1 MAFKVTDVINESMQG
16 TKPSLFMASIDFPAL
31 ISGGEK
37 AKERS
42 RFLIKATSLPAST
55 LGMIEMPFM
64 GRKIKIAGDRSFED
78 WETTIIN
85 DEKMLM
91 RSAIEKWS
99 DGINGMQSNRSI
111 FTDLNGTNGYRTS
124 ARVTQLATN
133 GDGIRTYE
141 FHNIWPSSIAALEVA
156 WETVDTMSEFAV
168 TWTYDFYT
176 AKNGTAGTVE
186 GILQS
191 LAADIGVSIRELVES
206 LAR

>member
-16 TKPSLFMASIDFPAL
+16 TKPSLFMASIDFPPGVN
-31 ISGGEK
+31 GGVK

-85 DEKMLM
+85 DERMLM
-91 RSAIEKWS
+91 RTAIEKWS

-111 FTDLNGTNGYRTS
+111 FNELSDYRRT

-133 GDGIRTYE
+133 GEAIRTYE
-141 FHNIWPSSIAALEVA
+141 FHNIWPQTIAAIEVA
-156 WETVDTMSEFAV
+156 WETVDTMSEFSV
-168 TWTYDFYT
+168 TWTYDYFT
-176 AKNGTAGTVE
+176 AKNGAAGTTD
-186 GILQS
+186 GDLSS
-191 LAADIGVSIRELVES
+191 LASDIGISVRALVELVV
-206 LAR
+206 R

>member
-16 TKPSLFMASIDFPAL
+16 TKPSLFMASIDFPPGVN
-31 ISGGEK
+31 GGVK

-85 DEKMLM
+85 DERMLM

-111 FTDLNGTNGYRTS
+111 FNQLSDYRRT

-133 GDGIRTYE
+133 GDAIRTYE
-141 FHNIWPSSIAALEVA
+141 FHNIWPQTIAAIEVA
-156 WETVDTMSEFAV
+156 WETVDTMSEFSV
-168 TWTYDFYT
+168 TWTYDYFT
-176 AKNGTAGTVE
+176 AANGTDGIQEGLQTLANELGT
-186 GILQS
+186 
-191 LAADIGVSIRELVES
+191 SIRDLIET